1 MVTLEGVILT
11 KILIIENK
19 SGNVFHGLKK
29 SENSFNGFGE
39 AYFSFANY
47 NSPKGWKRHNLMTLN
62 LIVPIGEIKF
72 VLFDDRKS
80 SKTYNEFFEIEL
92 SYNNYCRLTIP
103 PGIWVSFVG
112 IGKGQNI
119 LLNIGNLEHDP
130 NEADTL
136 LINNN
141 IIPYTWI

>member
-1 MVTLEGVILT
+1 
-11 KILIIENK
+11 
-19 SGNVFHGLKK
+19 
-29 SENSFNGFGE
+29 
-39 AYFSFANY
+39 
-47 NSPKGWKRHNLMTLN
+47 MTLN